1 MTIQEIMNSIRDMK
15 GNFQN
20 GNINSEELVE
30 QMEDLLHDVE
40 GNDAYQGFGTSMEDD
55 GFYDTMPDFTA
66 LVVD

>member
-1 MTIQEIMNSIRDMK
+1 MTIQDIMNRVKDMK
-15 GNFQN
+15 ANFVN

-30 QMEDLLHDVE
+30 QMEDLIHDVE

-55 GFYDTMPDFTA
+55 GFYDTPDFTQ

>member
-1 MTIQEIMNSIRDMK
+1 MTIQDIMNNIRDMK
-15 GNFQN
+15 ANFVN

-30 QMEDLLHDVE
+30 QMEDLIHDVE

>member
-1 MTIQEIMNSIRDMK
+1 MMTIQDIMNVIQDMK
-15 GNFQN
+15 ANFVN

-30 QMEDLLHDVE
+30 MMEDLIHDVE

-55 GFYDTMPDFTA
+55 GFYDTPDFTQ